1 MYKKDTLRK
10 IKYDLVDWMK
20 TLNLRQKVRNIETR
34 SVISYN
40 LLDIFIT
47 PAI

>member
-20 TLNLRQKVRNIETR
+20 TLKLRQKVRNIETQ
-34 SVISYN
+34 SVTSYN
-40 LLDIFIT
+40 LLDIFI
-47 PAI
+47 